1 MRKIIISQD
10 KDISGKL
17 PKASVADVVSKFKEL
32 EYNISDPNNY
42 PIQGFE
48 LNGGDGMT
56 KGGKKSWDE
65 FTKWCDERN
74 LQCEY
79 NSNADLLKI
88 RDKLRNRVDS
98 MMIPAT

>member
-1 MRKIIISQD
+1 MSGFIISQD

-17 PKASVADVVSKFKEL
+17 TKASVDDAVSKFKKL
-32 EYNISDPNNY
+32 QCNLSNPINY
-42 PIQGFE
+42 PIRGFE

-56 KGGKKSWDE
+56 RGGKKSWDE
-65 FTKWCDERN
+65 FTKWCDEEN

-79 NSNADLLKI
+79 NSKADLLKI